1 MAKFITGKELAEEV
15 YDVIHEAKK
24 QLLILS
30 PYVKLD
36 DYFKNL
42 FSRHKNN
49 SELHI
54 IVAFGKNKK
63 NPERSLKSEDLEYF
77 KDFPNVSIVFIPT
90 LHAKYYANE
99 KKGIVTSINLYDYS
113 FKNNVEFGV
122 VSESK
127 LIGGSAVDKDAWES
141 AMKILKNGYGVF
153 IRRPNYKKKFFI
165 AKDYLG
171 SETILDLT
179 YDLIN
184 GIELEKKSVFDYLD
198 KTFVET
204 TAEHERISRED
215 FEKQKLININSDS
228 FDTIKRIELLSA
240 TGLGK
245 LKDKTYGEVITVMI
259 EKGFIIDKN
268 TISVVGF
275 NIGIQYKENAKGD
288 KWIVYPDSLADLL

>member
-1 MAKFITGKELAEEV
+1 MAKFITGNELAEEV
-15 YDVIHEAKK
+15 YDIIHEAKK

-36 DYFKNL
+36 DYFKKL
-42 FSRHKNN
+42 FSKHKNN

-54 IVAFGKNKK
+54 IVAFGKNEK
-63 NPERSLKSEDLEYF
+63 NPERSLKSEDLKYF
-77 KDFPNVSIVFIPT
+77 KSFPNISIVFIPT

-141 AMKILKNGYGVF
+141 AMRILKNGYGIF
-153 IRRPNYKKKFFI
+153 IRRPNYKKRFLI

-171 SETILDLT
+171 SKTILDLT
-179 YDLIN
+179 DDLLKGEN
-184 GIELEKKSVFDYLD
+184 LVKRNVFEFMD
-198 KTFVET
+198 KTFVEQ
-204 TAEHERISRED
+204 AIHQERISRED
-215 FEKQKLININSDS
+215 FERENTLHFASSQP
-228 FDTIKRIELLSA
+228 IKHKTKLLSA
-240 TGLGK
+240 TNLGK
-245 LKDKTYGEVITVMI
+245 IKGKNYSEVVQVMI
-259 EKGFIIDKN
+259 EKGYIVDKD

-275 NIGIQYKENAKGD
+275 NMGIQYKENAKGN
-288 KWIVYPDSLADLL
+288 KWIVYPESMTDYL